1 VGIGLVVVSIIAQ
14 VVYLLL
20 NFLILFLA
28 ARVVLSITRQYARR
42 WHPGR
47 GAAATMELVWTVT
60 DPPLK
65 PLRRVIPPIRLGGA
79 SIDLSFLVLWIILLA
94 LSALVRRF
102 F

>member
-1 VGIGLVVVSIIAQ
+1 MVVSIIAQ
-14 VVYLLL
+14 VIYLLL

-28 ARVVLSITRQYARR
+28 ARVVLSVTRQYARR
-42 WHPGR
+42 WQPGR

-65 PLRRVIPPIRLGGA
+65 PLRRVIPPLRAGGA

-94 LSALVRRF
+94 LSQLVRRF